1 MPAPFS
7 ALLGL
12 TLALPPPPPPLPPIP
27 ALQLPARPSG
37 RNGGQDLDPRLASG
51 RVVIIG
57 GRPQQARWQ
66 WQPASASRGE
76 QLWLP
81 LELLEGQLGIRSS
94 SRSDGSLLL
103 EWFGRRLEVPAQGQR
118 SLDDE
123 VAVEV
128 AELLRSL
135 GFQLDRRGEQLTL
148 ASEPLPVAGVRQ
160 GSTGSGRRIV
170 LDLPG
175 ATWIRRQDNG
185 LVLGLRSQPDQR
197 RDLEALGLVV
207 GEERG
212 QLLLQPGSGQR
223 LDQVLTLGQ
232 PFRIALEVA
241 PATPGSGEAPGPGT
255 DSTGPT
261 IERTLEARLQALL
274 AGQVTWQRQVLN
286 AGPRRM
292 LINSIRL
299 DPRNANLTLQ
309 PLTGAGGMEG
319 LSSLVALAGRHQ
331 ALVAINGGFFNRV
344 RRLPLGALRD
354 GGRWLSG
361 PILQRGVM
369 AWTPQRLPRFGRLS
383 LEETL
388 IDGSGGRWPLLTL
401 NSGYVQRGL
410 SRYTAD
416 WGPTYRALSGSETAI
431 LIRAGQVQ
439 ARLDSQQLKG
449 GQPLA
454 PGDSLVVARGG
465 VPVPG
470 APGET
475 VALQSRASNDLGNEP
490 NMIGGGP
497 LLLAGG
503 QNVLDGEAE
512 RFSPA
517 FLGQGAP
524 RTVVG
529 SDGRQLWLITL
540 EGVGSSGPTLP
551 ETAQLLLQLG
561 LQEALNLDGGSST
574 GLVLGGIQTVK
585 GRGVAGAVN
594 NGLGLVPITPMLTRT
609 LPE

>member
-1 MPAPFS
+1 M
-7 ALLGL
+7 
-12 TLALPPPPPPLPPIP
+12 
-27 ALQLPARPSG
+27 
-37 RNGGQDLDPRLASG
+37 DPGLASG
-51 RVVIIG
+51 NVVIIG

-66 WQPASASRGE
+66 WQPASSTKAE
-76 QLWLP
+76 QVWLP
-81 LELLEGQLGIRSS
+81 LELLEGQLGIH
-94 SRSDGSLLL
+94 SRSPSDGRLLL

-128 AELLRSL
+128 AGLLRSL

-148 ASEPLPVAGVRQ
+148 DSEPLPVAGVRQ
-160 GSTGSGRRIV
+160 GSSGNGRRIV
-170 LDLPG
+170 LDLTG

-185 LVLGLRSQPDQR
+185 LLLGLRSRPEQR

-207 GEERG
+207 KEDRG
-212 QLLLQPGSGQR
+212 QLLLQPGPGQR
-223 LDQVLTLGQ
+223 LDQVLTLGE
-232 PFRIALEVA
+232 PFRIALEIA
-241 PATPGSGEAPGPGT
+241 PTAQGSGEAPRPRNDT
-255 DSTGPT
+255 NGPT
-261 IERTLEARLQALL
+261 NGTGLDRTLEARLQALL
-274 AGQVTWQRQVLN
+274 AGQVTWQKQLLST
-286 AGPRRM
+286 GTRRV
-292 LINSIRL
+292 LINAIRL
-299 DPRNANLTLQ
+299 DPRNTNLTLQ

-331 ALVAINGGFFNRV
+331 ALVAINGGYFNRV

-369 AWTPQRLPRFGRLS
+369 AWTPRRLPRFGRLS

-388 IDGSGGRWPLLTL
+388 VDGSGGRWPLLTL

-416 WGPTYRALSGSETAI
+416 WGPTYRALSGSETGV

-439 ARLDSQQLKG
+439 SRLDSQQLKS

-465 VPVPG
+465 VPVPV

-475 VALQSRASNDLGNEP
+475 VALVSLPSNDLGNEP
-490 NMIGGGP
+490 NLIGGGP

-503 QNVLDGEAE
+503 QNVLDGAAE

-517 FLGQGAP
+517 FMSQGAP

-529 SDGRQLWLITL
+529 SDGSQLWLITL

-574 GLVLGGIQTVK
+574 GLVLGGVQTVK
-585 GRGVAGAVN
+585 GRGVGGAVN
-594 NGLGLVPITPMLTRT
+594 NGLGLVPITPMITRS

>member
-1 MPAPFS
+1 
-7 ALLGL
+7 
-12 TLALPPPPPPLPPIP
+12 
-27 ALQLPARPSG
+27 
-37 RNGGQDLDPRLASG
+37 
-51 RVVIIG
+51 
-57 GRPQQARWQ
+57 
-66 WQPASASRGE
+66 
-76 QLWLP
+76 
-81 LELLEGQLGIRSS
+81 
-94 SRSDGSLLL
+94 
-103 EWFGRRLEVPAQGQR
+103 
-118 SLDDE
+118 
-123 VAVEV
+123 
-128 AELLRSL
+128 
-135 GFQLDRRGEQLTL
+135 
-148 ASEPLPVAGVRQ
+148 
-160 GSTGSGRRIV
+160 
-170 LDLPG
+170 
-175 ATWIRRQDNG
+175 
-185 LVLGLRSQPDQR
+185 
-197 RDLEALGLVV
+197 
-207 GEERG
+207 
-212 QLLLQPGSGQR
+212 
-223 LDQVLTLGQ
+223 
-232 PFRIALEVA
+232 
-241 PATPGSGEAPGPGT
+241 
-255 DSTGPT
+255 
-261 IERTLEARLQALL
+261 
-274 AGQVTWQRQVLN
+274 
-286 AGPRRM
+286 
-292 LINSIRL
+292 
-299 DPRNANLTLQ
+299 
-309 PLTGAGGMEG
+309 
-319 LSSLVALAGRHQ
+319 
-331 ALVAINGGFFNRV
+331 
-344 RRLPLGALRD
+344 
-354 GGRWLSG
+354 
-361 PILQRGVM
+361 M